1 MVNKIYDKV
10 ERCQNLVKV
19 AQCSSMINLNNNIV
33 LVLGNMLPNDM
44 FIFNVYVY
52 VF

>member
-1 MVNKIYDKV
+1 MNRWIGVFYFTTKV
-10 ERCQNLVKV
+10 GSG
-19 AQCSSMINLNNNIV
+19 CSLMTNLNNNIV